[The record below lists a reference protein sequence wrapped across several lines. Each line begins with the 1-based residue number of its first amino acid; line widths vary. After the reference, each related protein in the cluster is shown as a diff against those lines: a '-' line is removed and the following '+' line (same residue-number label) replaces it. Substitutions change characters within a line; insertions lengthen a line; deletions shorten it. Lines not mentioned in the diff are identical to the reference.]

1 MRALKRAQDEREL
14 TAVKEKDIEKL
25 QAEIDD
31 LKQKR
36 EELLTRIAKYA
47 THNKYLEKVSL
58 FFLIDSLLYF
68 IFRLLKQRMN
78 FKKFVN

>member
-25 QAEIDD
+25 QGEINE

-36 EELLTRIAKYA
+36 EESLGRIAKYNN
-47 THNKYLEKVSL
+47 HNKYLERV
-58 FFLIDSLLYF
+58 
-68 IFRLLKQRMN
+68 
-78 FKKFVN
+78 

>member
-14 TAVKEKDIEKL
+14 AAMKEKDIEKL

-36 EELLTRIAKYA
+36 EDLLARIAKYA
-47 THNKYLEKVSL
+47 SHSKYLEKV
-58 FFLIDSLLYF
+58 LIDYLHIL
-68 IFRLLKQRMN
+68 
-78 FKKFVN
+78 

>member
-25 QAEIDD
+25 QGEINE

-36 EELLTRIAKYA
+36 EESLGRIAKYNN
-47 THNKYLEKVSL
+47 HNKYLERVWLESL
-58 FFLIDSLLYF
+58 F
-68 IFRLLKQRMN
+68 
-78 FKKFVN
+78 

>member
-14 TAVKEKDIEKL
+14 ASVKDKDIEKL

-36 EELLTRIAKYA
+36 EELLARIAKYS
-47 THNKYLEKVSL
+47 THNKYLEKV
-58 FFLIDSLLYF
+58 FC
-68 IFRLLKQRMN
+68 
-78 FKKFVN
+78 